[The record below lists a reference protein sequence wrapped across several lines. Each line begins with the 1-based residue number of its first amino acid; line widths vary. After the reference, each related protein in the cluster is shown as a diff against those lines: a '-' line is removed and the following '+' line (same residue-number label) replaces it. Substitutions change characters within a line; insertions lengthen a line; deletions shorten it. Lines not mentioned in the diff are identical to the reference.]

1 MNKWNLKHRMRKVAF
16 LTDSSTGLS
25 YAIQYYSLICQYKCC
40 IVKHTWGGL
49 LTYKR
54 VLLYITL

>member
-1 MNKWNLKHRMRKVAF
+1 MNKSKLKHKMRKVAF
-16 LTDSSTGLS
+16 LTDSSTGFS
-25 YAIQYYSLICQYKCC
+25 YVSQYYSLICQYTYC